1 MGTEDDLKRLGQTA
15 AALAGMAAGRA
26 KQVAEQLLSR
36 REPER
41 EEATRCGGSFVEDSR
56 HAAAEVVS
64 SLRREASVILRD
76 LEHLEQ
82 NLRAREGGS
91 DGATTETT
99 TTATTATT
107 ATATTATTATSA
119 TKARTGPAK
128 AARKAG
134 ASTAAKGAAKKA
146 GKKTAPRAK
155 KTSSGEDATPR
166 KASGRRRR
174 PSEGQA

>member
-107 ATATTATTATSA
+107 ATSA